1 MTAKLFE
8 HLRVSRQRFVLQLER
23 LQAGQFKVLDVSQ
36 EPPVDVS
43 ETSIERLKELLADV
57 DQLIRIYGVDQ
68 K

>member
-23 LQAGQFKVLDVSQ
+23 LEAGRLKVMDVSK

-43 ETSIERLKELLADV
+43 DVSIERLKELLADV
-57 DQLIRIYGVDQ
+57 DQLIRIYGIDQ